1 MKEQNEITKLEFL
14 VTVNDNF
21 IVQRFFNVKD
31 YNSKAKNSVELMN
44 LMDEFIQKMKHH
56 LKIKTVTYMIDN
68 QYEILENPE
77 ILETSFTDGPEVFNI
92 YLKYNGN
99 IMNHITFDA
108 KCYPP
113 KVRYTVDIR
122 PYLKNILTNLTEVFS
137 TKNLTNEYMGY
148 SLV

>member
-31 YNSKAKNSVELMN
+31 YNPKAKNSVELMN
-44 LMDEFIQKMKHH
+44 LMDEFIEKIKHH

-68 QYEILENPE
+68 QYEIIENPE

-99 IMNHITFDA
+99 IMKHITFDA

>member
-31 YNSKAKNSVELMN
+31 YNPKAKNSLELGQ
-44 LMDEFIQKMKHH
+44 LIDEFVENMKYHLKMK
-56 LKIKTVTYMIDN
+56 TVVYMIDN
-68 QYEILENPE
+68 QYEITENPE

-99 IMNHITFDA
+99 IMSHTTFNA

-122 PYLKNILTNLTEVFS
+122 PYLKGILTNLTEVFS
-137 TKNLTNEYMGY
+137 TKNLTHEYMGY

>member
-31 YNSKAKNSVELMN
+31 YNPKAKNSVELMG
-44 LMDEFIQKMKHH
+44 LMDDFIQKMKYH
-56 LKIKTVTYMIDN
+56 LKMKTVSYMIDN
-68 QYEILENPE
+68 QYEIMETPDV
-77 ILETSFTDGPEVFNI
+77 LETSFTDGPEVFNI
-92 YLKYNGN
+92 YLKYNGH

-122 PYLKNILTNLTEVFS
+122 PYLKGILTNLTEVFS
-137 TKNLTNEYMGY
+137 TKNLTHQYMEY